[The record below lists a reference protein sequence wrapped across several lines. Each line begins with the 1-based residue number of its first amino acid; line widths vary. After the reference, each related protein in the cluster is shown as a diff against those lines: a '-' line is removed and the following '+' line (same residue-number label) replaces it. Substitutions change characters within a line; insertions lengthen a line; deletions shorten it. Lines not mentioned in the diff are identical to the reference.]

1 MEDAITTFLNT
12 SIDFGRA
19 RFAFPIYDVQDLQ
32 GHYCSQCAMRIAA
45 KLILQAISFA
55 DLLRTQYLL
64 RSPTGRL
71 TE

>member
-1 MEDAITTFLNT
+1 MEDGAATFLNT
-12 SIDFGRA
+12 SINTDRV
-19 RFAFPIYDVQDLQ
+19 RFAFTICYVEA
-32 GHYCSQCAMRIAA
+32 HYCSHAIAA
-45 KLILQAISFA
+45 KLIVQAISFA